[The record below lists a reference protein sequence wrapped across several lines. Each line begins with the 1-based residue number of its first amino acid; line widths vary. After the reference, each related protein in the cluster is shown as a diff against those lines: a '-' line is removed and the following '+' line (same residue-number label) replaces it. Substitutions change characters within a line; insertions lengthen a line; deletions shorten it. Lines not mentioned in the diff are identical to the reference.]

1 MLQSRNYETLL
12 TYTQQKKYSAAIT
25 QGYFNNYD
33 GLAWRHTFYGAWLWK
48 HPNRVKV
55 LSRFRE
61 LLGHTPDW
69 PDITDDNLRDFREAL
84 CAHYAPNSIR
94 TICAEIN
101 AVIRENAPTKAIPS
115 QTYSAIMR
123 QKRDTVQAVFL
134 TDDEI
139 HRIHLYTPHTLAA
152 RHVKRMFMLECL
164 TGARRSD
171 CERLSAANL
180 NPTGRTLT
188 YVAQKTG
195 TEVTVPVH
203 KWLRTYL
210 KRTSPSEPES
220 VATSTYSRLIR
231 EICQRSGISTRV
243 KVFSAGS
250 YKSGPKYMFVT
261 SHSGRRSFAT
271 NLSRKGVSLE
281 QIALL
286 MGHMT
291 GNVPNITMTQRYIVG
306 KMKIDASV
314 FKIFEK

>member
-69 PDITDDNLRDFREAL
+69 PDIRDFREAL

-101 AVIRENAPTKAIPS
+101 AVIRENAPTKVIPS
-115 QTYSAIMR
+115 QTYGAIMR